1 MENIGVSVG
10 EWTSSDFQNFTSS
23 NNNPLDCDSLIV
35 SSRFNCSISFSEDM
49 ARKRANSQLKKDGLS
64 VLQIKTY
71 WNRFKRDVQ
80 KTFDSRLFLEY
91 AYQEFTKEGGG
102 NSNNQTSVRDR
113 INARRGRNN
122 TDTNTDTN
130 TDRNNSLF
138 GQTNRR
144 NNTTSNS
151 NKNSGLPTSSSQTNG
166 QNSDSNTK
174 YYIYGGIGLVV
185 VLGAFLIFKR

>member
-10 EWTSSDFQNFTSS
+10 EWTSNDFQNFTSR
-23 NNNPLDCDSLIV
+23 NKPLDCDSLVV
-35 SSRFNCSISFSEDM
+35 SSRQNCSISFSEDN

-80 KTFDSRLFLEY
+80 KTFDYRLFLEY

-102 NSNNQTSVRDR
+102 NSNNQTSVLDR

-122 TDTNTDTN
+122 TDTNTDIN
-130 TDRNNSLF
+130 TDRNNTD
-138 GQTNRR
+138 QTDRR
-144 NNTTSNS
+144 NNNPFTNPNKDS
-151 NKNSGLPTSSSQTNG
+151 KNSTSSLETNG
-166 QNSDSNTK
+166 QKSDSNTK

-185 VLGAFLIFKR
+185 VLGAFLIFKK

>member
-113 INARRGRNN
+113 IN
-122 TDTNTDTN
+122 TDTN